1 MTITRRH
8 HPLEGKTLEIF
19 SHIHRHGCLQL
30 ILVRP
35 DGTRSMV
42 PAHWTDLNAQPGK
55 QAPDGQEHSTPRPET
70 IGSPS
75 DLLRTRTIVDA
86 LLRRGDSSAG
96 EEPQAAKEEGG
107 RANGPEIPGDPQAD
121 PTGVGEPRR

>member
-1 MTITRRH
+1 MI
-8 HPLEGKTLEIF
+8 
-19 SHIHRHGCLQL
+19 
-30 ILVRP
+30 
-35 DGTRSMV
+35 
-42 PAHWTDLNAQPGK
+42 PAHWTDLDAQPGK

-86 LLRRGDSSAG
+86 LLRRRDSSAD
-96 EEPQAAKEEGG
+96 EEQQAVEEEGE
-107 RANGPEIPGDPQAD
+107 RATEPELPGDPRAD